1 MKNVSKF
8 LSMLLAVVMVLGIA
22 GASAESVAYV
32 RSDDEDIYEE
42 VLGEFEALMAAAE
55 AAESIDE
62 RFILEAQA
70 EAYLLDSAVM
80 IPTVSVKTMIT
91 GPMQD
96 TILRNR
102 SNPSTYAAHAS
113 DAISTAPTKWLSP

>member
-32 RSDDEDIYEE
+32 RADDEDIYEE

-80 IPTVSVKTMIT
+80 IPTTTQGGAYQI
-91 GPMQD
+91 D
-96 TILRNR
+96 RR
-102 SNPSTYAAHAS
+102 AYR
-113 DAISTAPTKWLSP
+113 TAPYANWAS